1 MTVLLYTIAALYLGI
16 LTSISPCPL
25 ATNIAAMSYIG
36 RRVGQPRLVMGA
48 GVLYTTGRCLLYLLN
63 QELRQRRPSRYEVRL
78 LSRRER
84 RFAILRRP

>member
-1 MTVLLYTIAALYLGI
+1 MTLV
-16 LTSISPCPL
+16 
-25 ATNIAAMSYIG
+25 ATEASYG
-36 RRVGQPRLVMGA
+36 
-48 GVLYTTGRCLLYLLN
+48 LLN